1 MIGVKRPP
9 ELSGTPNGHTTKGC
23 DLSKNAALSFDFG
36 QHTDRSVRVHIDPN
50 ESLDLCSSIEQNRI
64 LFHLD
69 PTELDRLQLYWL
81 HSLLQDYDRFT
92 YKGFFEHMAA
102 RGTVL
107 QSCSYCPADPLE
119 PAFAKLGINLSLA
132 PYLSQT
138 YSLFSKAL
146 TTAWQAPITS
156 RFALLPGIVLLNF
169 RCATRPYEIKPF
181 VKDITPAG
189 IGASEP
195 IQLIVDYSQAPSAEA
210 TLAFFFVRAAT
221 PPIFPVKE
229 VTIFPRRC

>member
-9 ELSGTPNGHTTKGC
+9 ELSGTPNGHAHKGSNL
-23 DLSKNAALSFDFG
+23 DKNAALSFNFG
-36 QHTDRSVRVHIDPN
+36 LQSDKSVRVHIDPS
-50 ESLDLCSSIEQNRI
+50 ESVALHNSFDQNRI

-92 YKGFFEHMAA
+92 YKGFFDHMAA
-102 RGTVL
+102 RGTVF
-107 QSCSYCPADPLE
+107 SSAYSPADPLE
-119 PAFAKLGINLSLA
+119 PALAKLGINISLS

-138 YSLFSKAL
+138 YSLLSKAL
-146 TTAWQAPITS
+146 TTAWQPPISS

-169 RCATRPYEIKPF
+169 RCDMRPYDIKPF
-181 VKDITPAG
+181 LQDITPQG

-195 IQLIVDYSQAPSAEA
+195 IQLIVDYSQVPRAEA
-210 TLAFFFVRAAT
+210 TLAFFFVRAAN

-229 VTIFPRRC
+229 ITILPRR